1 MRPSLRYG
9 LHPLLP
15 ARLGFRRLLAKTN
28 PNLSS
33 VLDATDPFA
42 LAPSRSRV
50 TLARVAHEVLD
61 RKVPGDFV
69 EFGVHRGGTAGVL
82 ASILRTEPGRTL
94 HLFDRWGDL
103 PEPTE
108 EDGKQKEGYARANIP
123 DKLADLRT
131 RPPLDSTRNLM
142 ERMQFD
148 RVKYYRGWYDD
159 TIATYSG
166 EPIAFASVDCDYYNS
181 VKLVLEFIRDH
192 ASPGCV
198 ILVDDY
204 GDEWPGAIQAT
215 DEFCDRHGLE
225 AEVVI
230 NQAIVRL

>member
-1 MRPSLRYG
+1 MRTSLRYG
-9 LHPLLP
+9 LHPILP
-15 ARLGFRRLLAKTN
+15 ARLGFRRLLARTN
-28 PNLSS
+28 PDLSS

-82 ASILRTEPGRTL
+82 ASILRTEPERTL

-108 EDGKQKEGYARANIP
+108 EDGDMKVRYARDNIP
-123 DKLADLRT
+123 EKLADLRT
-131 RPPLDSTRNLM
+131 RPPLESLRTLM

-148 RVKYYRGWYDD
+148 RVKYYQGWYDD

-166 EPIAFASVDCDYYNS
+166 EPIAFASVDCDYYDS
-181 VKLVLEFIRDH
+181 VKLVLDFIRDR

-204 GDEWPGAIQAT
+204 GDDWPGAKKAT
-215 DEFCDRHGLE
+215 DDFCARHGLTS
-225 AEVVI
+225 EVVI
-230 NQAIVRL
+230 NQALVRF